1 MRTVM
6 VVAAVLGL
14 SACSLGSR
22 ESKPK
27 PPRPVPLID
36 VACERALVKMDDEAV
51 AALEPVEAKEQQV
64 RKLRNE
70 LRGPVRKLRAV
81 ERTLKA
87 AAAELKAFLSAHP
100 ETYLPSSLYDH
111 WRGLRDAY
119 ESAYAAYRQRFK
131 KFRPLERE
139 FKAVV
144 REGNMLWKAVRRIT
158 KSYDK
163 KLHGCVGPSPQI
175 ARAETKRIRSLEK
188 FLEDVAGDV
197 ARRALFVHCETA
209 KVWAIRDADV
219 KHGDLLG
226 YVLRGGRTIHLAPS
240 VCYTLHRLRYLKP
253 KLDLSCLGHS
263 KSVGAALCPPGAIEI
278 VRATVTV
285 AHEAAH
291 VAGERSEKRAQCF
304 GLQTAA
310 LVAQR
315 FGVPPSVSDQIAWY
329 AWRFSEAPRSYQSRQ
344 CRDGRKLDLDPSS
357 TSFP

>member
-1 MRTVM
+1 MRTVV

-14 SACSLGSR
+14 SACSLGSH
-22 ESKPK
+22 ESEPK
-27 PPRPVPLID
+27 PPRPVPLIA
-36 VACERALVKMDDEAV
+36 VSCERALLEMDDDAV
-51 AALEPVEAKEQQV
+51 AALEPIEAKEQEV
-64 RKLRNE
+64 KDFRNE
-70 LRGPVRKLRAV
+70 LRGPLRELRSV

-100 ETYLPSSLYDH
+100 ETYLPSSLYYH

-119 ESAYAAYRQRFK
+119 QSAYAAYRQRVK
-131 KFRPLERE
+131 KFRPLQRD

-144 REGNMLWKAVRRIT
+144 REENTLWKAVRRIT

-163 KLHGCVGPSPQI
+163 KLQGCVGPSPEI
-175 ARAETKRIRSLEK
+175 ARVETNRIRSLEK
-188 FLEDVAGDV
+188 FVEDVAGDI
-197 ARRALFVHCETA
+197 ARRALFVRCETA
-209 KVWAIRDADV
+209 GAWAIRDADV

-240 VCYTLHRLRYLKP
+240 ICYTLHRLRYLKP

-263 KSVGAALCPPGAIEI
+263 RSVGAALCPPRAIEV
-278 VRATVTV
+278 VRAAVTV

-291 VAGERSEKRAQCF
+291 VAGEGSEKRAECF
-304 GLQTAA
+304 GLQTAT

-329 AWRFSEAPRSYQSRQ
+329 AWRFSEAPRSYQSPQ